1 MAQHDYVIANGTG
14 AAVRSDLNNALA
26 AIVSQNSGATTPSTT
41 YAYQWWA
48 DTTTGL
54 LKLRNAANSAWITL
68 FQLDGE
74 WSTIALENGTA
85 AAPSIYFKDS
95 GTDTGFYSPGTDQ
108 VGISTGG
115 TARLTIDSNGNVNID
130 SNTLYVD
137 AANNRVGLGTSSA
150 DNKLSV
156 GIASADEGIELKAT
170 YNGARVAR
178 FGILNPGVDNTPYI
192 GSVSGNDFGFITS
205 GTRRMTLDAAGRLGI
220 GTTSPGSALDVV
232 GNARVSGAYSWS
244 DYANTI
250 YHGITA
256 PAADVIAF
264 RGGGSERARI
274 DSSGRLLVGTSSA
287 RTGIDG
293 GAAPSLQVEGSTLA
307 GASIT
312 VTRNSNDTSPPVIY
326 LSKSRSTS
334 YSVVSSGDNL
344 GVIGF
349 TGADGSITVSAA
361 TIKAEVDGTPGA
373 NDMPGRLVF
382 STTADGASSPTER
395 MRIANTGYIWAY
407 STSAGFLQN
416 VSAGAGTSTA
426 LFIGN
431 RSATATDGSG
441 GTTVY
446 YVWSNGNVQNTNN
459 SYTGISDAKLK
470 ENIVDASSQ
479 WSDIKALKV
488 RKYNFKE
495 ETGQETHTQIGLVAQ
510 EVEQI
515 SPGLVFETPDRD
527 ADGNETGEVTK
538 GVNYSVLYMKAVKAL
553 QEAMERI
560 ETLEAKVAALEAA

>member
-1 MAQHDYVIANGTG
+1 LFVNANGRVGVNTDSPSHRLHVVG
-14 AAVRSDLNNALA
+14 GNG
-26 AIVSQNSGATTPSTT
+26 SGNTTIGCYGGTSAGDYGLLILGNGSTDKASVNVDATTNDLRIDLRGNNGAFTFVSGPSYTE
-41 YAYQWWA
+41 
-48 DTTTGL
+48 
-54 LKLRNAANSAWITL
+54 RMR
-68 FQLDGE
+68 LD
-74 WSTIALENGTA
+74 S
-85 AAPSIYFKDS
+85 S
-95 GTDTGFYSPGTDQ
+95 G
-108 VGISTGG
+108 
-115 TARLTIDSNGNVNID
+115 RL
-130 SNTLYVD
+130 
-137 AANNRVGLGTSSA
+137 GLGTSSA

-274 DSSGRLLVGTSSA
+274 DSSGRLLVGTSSS
-287 RTGIDG
+287 RTDYK
-293 GAAPSLQVEGSTLA
+293 LQVEGT
-307 GASIT
+307 ASSNGWGSF
-312 VTRNSNDTSPPVIY
+312 VHNSNDSTGAIFK
-326 LSKSRSTS
+326 LLKSRGTAVGSNT
-334 YSVVSSGDNL
+334 VVQSGDSL
-344 GVIGF
+344 GRIDF
-349 TGADGSITVSAA
+349 DGADGSTNQTAA
-361 TIKAEVDGTPGA
+361 TIRCDVDGTPGA
-373 NDMPGRLVF
+373 GDMPGRLVF